1 VEGDRVIGMTA
12 LPRHCSRRR
21 DRREG
26 AHPRRSRAPSAAL
39 LVAALMCGPAEAHLN
54 TTGMGPLYDGL
65 MHFLTSPEDLVPAL
79 ALALLVGL
87 RGAPYGRRAMFALP
101 AAWLLG
107 SLSGLSTALANAGTL
122 AASLWFLLLGGLVL
136 ADAKLSLR
144 SVTALCALL
153 GLFHGYLN
161 GSGMGLSI
169 PAVAATLGL
178 AAAVFVLVVLVA
190 ALVVQ
195 IRAHWGRIAVRVG
208 GSWIAA
214 SGLLM
219 LGWSIRWA

>member
-1 VEGDRVIGMTA
+1 MKGMSA
-12 LPRHCSRRR
+12 SGRPKR
-21 DRREG
+21 DCRSTQHEG
-26 AHPRRSRAPSAAL
+26 APVSALGFRARTAAML
-39 LVAALMCGPAEAHLN
+39 AVALSCGPAEAHLN
-54 TTGMGPLYDGL
+54 ATGMGPIYDGL

-79 ALALLVGL
+79 ALALLAGL

-101 AAWLLG
+101 VAWLLG
-107 SLSGLSTALANAGTL
+107 SLVGLSAAVASAGTL
-122 AASLWFLLLGGLVL
+122 GASFWFLVLGGLVV

-161 GSGMGLSI
+161 GTGMGLS
-169 PAVAATLGL
+169 AQALVTALGL
-178 AAAVFVLVVLVA
+178 AAAVFVLVALVA

-195 IRAHWGRIAVRVG
+195 LRAHWARIAVRVG

-214 SGLLM
+214 SGILM
-219 LGWSIRWA
+219 LGWSIRGT